1 MSSLSKR
8 DRNSKVL
15 RLKCAIALSLPT
27 QRAPLTAPA
36 AAQLAHSQTSLD
48 DAIAQTRERAKERL
62 HTAQELALLRHSL
75 ADELAYLSEE
85 LVSSLSAPEEGPT
98 LLEDLEALHR
108 SLKELESV
116 KGYVQVIERALQLR
130 CVVYPF

>member
-1 MSSLSKR
+1 M
-8 DRNSKVL
+8 
-15 RLKCAIALSLPT
+15 
-27 QRAPLTAPA
+27 
-36 AAQLAHSQTSLD
+36 
-48 DAIAQTRERAKERL
+48 IAQTRDRAKERL

-75 ADELAYLSEE
+75 ADELTYLSEE

-130 CVVYPF
+130 CVVRTFEDRSQPAGLRKRRLS